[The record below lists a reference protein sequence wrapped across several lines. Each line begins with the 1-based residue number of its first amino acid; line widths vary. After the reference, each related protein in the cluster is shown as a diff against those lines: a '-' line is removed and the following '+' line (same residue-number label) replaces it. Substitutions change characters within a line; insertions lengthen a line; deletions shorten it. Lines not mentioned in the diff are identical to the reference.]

1 MNPLQ
6 IKPKEP
12 LMNGLPNYNLLGV
25 SACFREAMCNLMKFA
40 KTDVTILIEG
50 ETGTGK
56 ELAARA
62 AHEFSD
68 RSGKPFIP
76 VNCGALPDALAESE
90 LFGCEKGAYT
100 DAKHARRG
108 LVVEAN
114 NGTLFL
120 DEVEAMS
127 PRVQVALLRFLQ
139 DRSFRAVGSTTI
151 QHSNVRVIAAT
162 NKSLDHLARNSEF
175 RSDLIFRLKVLSLRL
190 PPLRE
195 RREDVSILAKAFL
208 HRFSNHYSLP
218 EPKISHQTESWFMRY
233 HWPGNVREL
242 ENTILRGLFLSDGC
256 VLDIPPPDECA
267 PLSEIRSDFLDCHFS
282 AAKADAIANF
292 EFHYLKNV
300 LIRAEGN
307 VTQAARI
314 SGTERSAFRKLLMR
328 NNLSADIY
336 RLKS

>member
-1 MNPLQ
+1 
-6 IKPKEP
+6 
-12 LMNGLPNYNLLGV
+12 MNGLPNHNLLGA
-25 SACFREAMCNLMKFA
+25 SACFREAIRDLMKFA

-139 DRSFRAVGSTTI
+139 DRSFRPVGSTTV
-151 QHSNVRVIAAT
+151 QQSNVRVIAAT
-162 NKSLDHLARNSEF
+162 NKSLDHLAKNSEF
-175 RSDLIFRLKVLSLRL
+175 RSDLIFRLKVLSLHL

-195 RREDVSILAKAFL
+195 RGEDVLILSKAFL
-208 HRFSNHYSLP
+208 HRFSKQYSVP
-218 EPKISHQTESWFMRY
+218 VPTISHETESWFRRY
-233 HWPGNVREL
+233 SWPGNVREL
-242 ENTILRGLFLSDGC
+242 ENVLLRGLFLSDGC
-256 VLDIPPPDECA
+256 ELDIPPPDGCIPQIEVH
-267 PLSEIRSDFLDCHFS
+267 PNSLDLHFS
-282 AAKADAIANF
+282 VAKADAIANF
-292 EFHYLKNV
+292 EIRYLTNV

-328 NNLSADIY
+328 NNLSADSY

>member
-1 MNPLQ
+1 
-6 IKPKEP
+6 
-12 LMNGLPNYNLLGV
+12 MNGLHNHNLLGA
-25 SACFREAMCNLMKFA
+25 SACFRDAMCNLMKFA
-40 KTDVTILIEG
+40 KTDATILIEG

-62 AHEFSD
+62 AHEYSD
-68 RSGKPFIP
+68 RNGKPFIP

-151 QHSNVRVIAAT
+151 QYSNVRVIAAT
-162 NKSLDHLARNSEF
+162 NQSLDHLASKSDF
-175 RSDLIFRLKVLSLRL
+175 RSDLMFRLKVLSLHL

-195 RREDVSILAKAFL
+195 RGEDVLVLAKAIL
-208 HRFSNHYSLP
+208 HRFSSQYSLP
-218 EPKISHQTESWFMRY
+218 EPSISPETESWFRRY
-233 HWPGNVREL
+233 SWPGNVREL
-242 ENTILRGLFLSDGC
+242 ENVLLRGLFLSDGGK
-256 VLDIPPPDECA
+256 LDIPPPDGCV
-267 PLSEIRSDFLDCHFS
+267 PQIVVNPNSLDLHFS

-292 EFHYLKNV
+292 EFRYLTNV
-300 LIRAEGN
+300 LLRAEGN

-314 SGTERSAFRKLLMR
+314 SGTERSAFRKLLTK
-328 NNLSADIY
+328 NNLSADHY